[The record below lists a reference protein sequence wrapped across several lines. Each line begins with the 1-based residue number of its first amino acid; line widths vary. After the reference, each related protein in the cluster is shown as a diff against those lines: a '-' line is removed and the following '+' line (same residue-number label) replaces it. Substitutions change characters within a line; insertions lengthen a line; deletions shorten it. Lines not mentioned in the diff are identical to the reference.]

1 MSGFPGSDDPT
12 DSFRW
17 WLRLQV
23 GIAVAG
29 ASAWVVGALLGEDF
43 LSGVGCGLLVA
54 ALMLRLGRVSARAQE
69 DS

>member
-1 MSGFPGSDDPT
+1 MPGFDRSGDPT
-12 DSFRW
+12 ESFRW

-29 ASAWVVGALLGEDF
+29 ASAWIVGALLGEDF

-54 ALMLRLGRVSARAQE
+54 ALTLRFGRASARAQE
-69 DS
+69 D